1 MRCLLG
7 LTATATLS
15 TALDIAQHLD
25 INDQDGIAVRS
36 AAVPSNLQLSVSM
49 DREKDQVGGDAC
61 SSLFDS
67 QALFLLSCPPVSY
80 PLVSVGFGVTVER

>member
-49 DREKDQVGGDAC
+49 DREKDQVGGGDAC
-61 SSLFDS
+61 SSLFGP
-67 QALFLLSCPPVSY
+67 QVLFLLSRLHLLCPR
-80 PLVSVGFGVTVER
+80 LCRLWCHC